1 MQILA
6 RLETDGAAGRDADL
20 VTRAR
25 VTADATLAWP
35 HHEDAE
41 STELD
46 PVAAPH
52 RLPQRGQHGFDRR
65 LGLDLGKPG
74 RIRHARNDVCL
85 DHERNDAPDST
96 MPRRIAPLPRVVLAG
111 RPNVGKSTLFNRI
124 TGRRRAIV
132 TPVAGTTRD
141 TMREPV
147 EWCGVMFEL
156 VDTGGLFGAS
166 ADPLHD
172 DVAQFGLRELDGA
185 AVIVMLVAARDGLVP
200 ADAEVAARARRAG
213 APLLLAVNKVDDQRD
228 AGAAGTFVPLAIEPA
243 FPIAAE
249 HGLGVGDLLDAV
261 AVRLPGAG
269 RARRRPVTADDVPGG
284 DGKDETAAGE
294 AAAHE
299 PFAIS
304 VAIVGRPNVGK
315 SSLVNRLLRAERMLV
330 SDLAG
335 TTRDAVDTVVAWR
348 GKRVNL
354 VDTAGIRRPGRVAQ
368 AGGIEAVSVLQ
379 ARRALARAD
388 VAVLLIDASVPITRQ
403 DAAIAGAAEAAG
415 CGVIIAANKWDLVKD
430 RGADYVKTFDA
441 DLRAALRFAS
451 FAPILH
457 VSALSGER
465 TGRVLERAAEVAAAR
480 ATHVGTAELNRLV
493 ARITTRHRPRN
504 AGTRE
509 VRVLYAAQVGARPP
523 TFVFVT
529 NVATRFHFSYERY
542 LRNQL
547 RAAFG
552 FEGSP
557 IRIRARRK
565 R

>member
-1 MQILA
+1 
-6 RLETDGAAGRDADL
+6 
-20 VTRAR
+20 
-25 VTADATLAWP
+25 
-35 HHEDAE
+35 
-41 STELD
+41 
-46 PVAAPH
+46 
-52 RLPQRGQHGFDRR
+52 
-65 LGLDLGKPG
+65 
-74 RIRHARNDVCL
+74 
-85 DHERNDAPDST
+85 

-111 RPNVGKSTLFNRI
+111 RPNVGKSTLFNRV

-132 TPVAGTTRD
+132 ASVAGTTRD
-141 TMREPV
+141 TMREAV
-147 EWCGVMFEL
+147 EWCGAMFEL

-166 ADPLHD
+166 ADPLQD
-172 DVAQFGLRELDGA
+172 DVAQHGLRELDGA
-185 AVIVMLVAARDGLVP
+185 AVIVMLVDARDGLVP

-213 APLLLAVNKVDDQRD
+213 AALLLAVNKVDDQRD
-228 AGAAGTFVPLAIEPA
+228 AGAAAAFAALAIEPA

-249 HGLGVGDLLDAV
+249 HGLGVGDLLDAM
-261 AVRLPGAG
+261 AARLPGANPT
-269 RARRRPVTADDVPGG
+269 RRRPVKADDASGG
-284 DGKDETAAGE
+284 ESED
-294 AAAHE
+294 AAATGE
-299 PFAIS
+299 VSARGASAIS

-315 SSLVNRLLRAERMLV
+315 SSLVNRLLGAERMLV

-348 GKRVNL
+348 GTRVNL

-379 ARRALARAD
+379 ARRAMARAD
-388 VAVLLIDASVPITRQ
+388 VAVFLVDASAPITRR

-415 CGVIIAANKWDLVKD
+415 CGVVIVANKWDLVKG

-451 FAPILH
+451 FAPVLH

-493 ARITTRHRPRN
+493 TRITARHRPRN
-504 AGTRE
+504 AGKRE

-523 TFVFVT
+523 TFAFIT
-529 NVATRFHFSYERY
+529 NVATRFHFAYERY